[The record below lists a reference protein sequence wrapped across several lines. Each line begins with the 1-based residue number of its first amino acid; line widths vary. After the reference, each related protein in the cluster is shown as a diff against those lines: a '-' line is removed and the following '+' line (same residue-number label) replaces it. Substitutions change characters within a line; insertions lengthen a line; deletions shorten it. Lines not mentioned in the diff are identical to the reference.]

1 MIGREFAYIA
11 VFKYLCAVLNTYSMK
26 KRFCL
31 AVAVWLAVQGIVAA
45 VPPIDSLLSV
55 LDKEIEHHA
64 LYLAQR
70 AQTIED
76 VRALPYS
83 AEQQLRMAALYK
95 PYQSDSAITCLT
107 RVLQDVRYHK
117 QAQVELLDIFS
128 STGLFAESFRLAG
141 ELTAVPDS
149 LRFRYYEAMNRLYSW
164 AANNCKT
171 QHNSRNYARIGEVY
185 FDSLYS
191 EALQL
196 PACVERYNVEVMRL
210 RSTGNYKQAL
220 QSSDSIFAIVREDT
234 HDYAL
239 YAYQR
244 YLIYK
249 DLQQPDR
256 AEEWLIRAAITDIR
270 CAVTDNG
277 ASWILANHL
286 YQKGDIDRAN
296 HYIEYSLQNAAFFNA
311 PLRYIQMNQL
321 AHLITQTYQ
330 QRQQETQQRLMW
342 ALYAVAFCLLLLLVF
357 VVYTLHQNKALQ
369 RLAQAQ
375 ETLNRQLQELHEKQ
389 KELNRQLSDSNCR
402 LRDANRL
409 KQQYICRF
417 LIVYSEYIRRLSKM
431 ARRAGERD
439 TDIFLAQE
447 MQKFYAAFDETFLSI
462 YPDFVEDFNG
472 LLEEQERIT
481 IKPSGKLTTELRI
494 YALVCLGIDNVGQ
507 IAELLCYSTSTIYNY
522 RVRMKTHALN
532 KSENFDALVRQLGET

>member
-1 MIGREFAYIA
+1 
-11 VFKYLCAVLNTYSMK
+11 MK
-26 KRFCL
+26 KSFCL
-31 AVAVWLAVQGIVAA
+31 LVLAGLSISGVYAA
-45 VPPIDSLLSV
+45 VSPVDSLLSV
-55 LDKEIEHHA
+55 LDKEIENHA
-64 LYLAQR
+64 AYLAQR
-70 AQTIED
+70 RQEIEE
-76 VRALPYS
+76 VQALPYS
-83 AEQQLRMAALYK
+83 AEQQLRLAALYK
-95 PYQSDSAITCLT
+95 PYQSDSAVTCLT
-107 RVLQDVRYHK
+107 RVLQDGRYRK

-128 STGLFAESFRLAG
+128 SIGLFAESFRLAN

-171 QHNSRNYARIGEVY
+171 QHNKRNYAETGEIY

-191 EALQL
+191 EAMRL
-196 PACVERYNVEVMRL
+196 PACVERYNIEVMRC
-210 RSTGNYKQAL
+210 RSHGAYRQAL
-220 QSSDSIFAIVREDT
+220 QSSDSIFALLQEDT

-286 YQKGDIDRAN
+286 YQKGDIERAN

-330 QRQQETQQRLMW
+330 QRQQETQRRLTW
-342 ALYAVAFCLLLLLVF
+342 ALYAVAFCLLLLLAV
-357 VVYTLHQNKALQ
+357 VVYTLHQNKTLQ
-369 RLAQAQ
+369 RMAQAQ
-375 ETLNRQLQELHEKQ
+375 KTLNGQLQELHGKQ
-389 KELNRQLSDSNCR
+389 KELNRQLSESNR
-402 LRDANRL
+402 QLRDANRL

-462 YPDFVEDFNG
+462 YPDFVQDFNG
-472 LLEEQERIT
+472 LLTERERIVPM
-481 IKPSGKLTTELRI
+481 PSGKLTTELRI
-494 YALVCLGIDNVGQ
+494 YALVCLGIDSVGQ
-507 IAELLCYSTSTIYNY
+507 IAELLCYSASTIYNY
-522 RVRMKTHALN
+522 RVRIKNHALN
-532 KSENFDALVRQLGET
+532 PNENFDEQVRRLGEKL

>member
-1 MIGREFAYIA
+1 M
-11 VFKYLCAVLNTYSMK
+11 VF
-26 KRFCL
+26 
-31 AVAVWLAVQGIVAA
+31 WLALQNIYAA
-45 VPPIDSLLSV
+45 IPPIDSLLSV
-55 LDKEIEHHA
+55 LDREIENQDS
-64 LYLAQR
+64 YLVR
-70 AQTIED
+70 RRQTIEE

-83 AEQQLRMAALYK
+83 AERQLHLAELYK
-95 PYQSDSAITCLT
+95 PYQSDSAVTYLT
-107 RVLQDVRYHK
+107 RVLQDERYRK

-128 STGLFAESFRLAG
+128 SIGLFAESFRLAN
-141 ELTAVPDS
+141 ELTEVPDS

-171 QHNSRNYARIGEVY
+171 QYNKQNYIHIGEIY
-185 FDSLYS
+185 FDSLYN
-191 EALQL
+191 EALLL
-196 PACVERYNVEVMRL
+196 PKCVERYNVEVMRY
-210 RSTGNYKQAL
+210 RSLGDYRQAL
-220 QSSDSIFAIVREDT
+220 QSSDSIFALLQEDT

-244 YLIYK
+244 YLVYK
-249 DLQQPDR
+249 DLQQPDM
-256 AEEWLIRAAITDIR
+256 AEQWLIRAAITDIR

-286 YQKGDIDRAN
+286 YQKGDIERAN
-296 HYIEYSLQNAAFFNA
+296 RYIEYSLQNAALFNA

-330 QRQQETQQRLMW
+330 ERQQETRQRLIW
-342 ALYAVAFCLLLLLVF
+342 ALYAVAFCIVLLLAIIAYALR
-357 VVYTLHQNKALQ
+357 QNKTLQ
-369 RLAQAQ
+369 HLAETQ
-375 ETLNRQLQELHEKQ
+375 ETLNKQLLESHEKQ
-389 KELNRQLSDSNCR
+389 KELNQQLSESNQK

-431 ARRAGERD
+431 ARRAGERN

-462 YPDFVEDFNG
+462 YPNFVQDFNR
-472 LLEEQERIT
+472 LLKEQDRIIT
-481 IKPSGKLTTELRI
+481 RHSEKLTTELRI

-507 IAELLCYSTSTIYNY
+507 IAELLCYSASTIYNY
-522 RVRMKTHALN
+522 RVRMKNNALN
-532 KSENFDALVRQLGET
+532 KNCNFDEQVRQLGEKE